1 MNAPTCAT
9 AVSLAPDDR
18 IRAPLW
24 TWPPLLVKSV
34 LTQRR
39 RRFGI
44 DDERIMPAELTEE
57 DEDA

>member
-1 MNAPTCAT
+1 MCAT
-9 AVSLAPDDR
+9 AVRLAPDDR

-24 TWPPLLVKSV
+24 TWPPLLAKAV

-44 DDERIMPAELTEE
+44 EDERILPAELTEE
-57 DEDA
+57 DDTP